1 MNIIIDGVEYDVSKS
16 NEVSKSLLDQIQGV
30 NELIQQKNNELQ
42 IAFTAQ
48 IGYRQLLNRELRKI
62 GSLD

>member
-1 MNIIIDGVEYDVSKS
+1 MNIIIDGVEYDVSNA
-16 NEVSKSLLDQIQGV
+16 NEVSKSLLDQIQSV

>member
-1 MNIIIDGVEYDVSKS
+1 MNIIIDGVEYDVSK
-16 NEVSKSLLDQIQGV
+16 VSEAAKSLLDQIQGV
-30 NELIQQKNNELQ
+30 NELIQQRNNELQ